1 MTLGARLGSHF
12 SVSSRMS
19 GHEYRR
25 LMLRLIYL
33 SAAVMVAG
41 IFLASLG
48 VRFAGYAAVAM
59 IAAIWLVNGAAFVRR
74 FHDRNRTGWWLLFAI
89 LTFFLA
95 LYFEGLDKAKGIGPT
110 GVVLFQLAV
119 ILVNLWLIVE
129 LYVLKGTAGPN
140 RFGSDPLDE
149 EL

>member
-12 SVSSRMS
+12 SVSGRMS

-110 GVVLFQLAV
+110 GVLLFQLAV
-119 ILVNLWLIVE
+119 IVVNLWLIVE
-129 LYVLKGTAGPN
+129 LHVLKGTAGPN